1 MEEEFHNHM
10 RIPWHDYTRKSIGR
24 PITEASLSEKAS
36 IIGRTGI
43 MLLSCGT
50 GAWRVRSSMNTLA
63 RELGI
68 TCTADIGLLSIE
80 YTCIDGGNCYTESL
94 CLFNTGVNTS
104 KLYRMEL
111 FVNKFSKNC
120 KKMSGDEL
128 HTLLDQ
134 IHEIHGFY
142 SPPFLGLAAAV
153 ACSAFTFLLG
163 GGPIEMFCAFL
174 GAGAGNFLRA
184 KMNQH
189 HLTLFLCTAASVALA
204 CIVYT
209 IAFMALKSGFHISIH
224 HQAGYICSMLFIIPG
239 FPFITSGIDLA
250 KLDIRSGI
258 ERLTYSAIIVLVATV
273 FAWIMALIL
282 HLQPEEFFSLNIG
295 NITHLI
301 LRLIAS
307 FCGVFGF
314 SIMFNSSIPMAA
326 TTAVIGAIANTLRLE
341 LVDFTA
347 IPAAAAAFIG
357 AVTAGLLASF
367 IKKYNGYPRIS
378 LTVPSIVIMVPGL
391 YLYRAIYNFGIM
403 SLTEAVSWFTSA
415 VMIII
420 ALPLGLIFAR
430 IITDRTFRY
439 CT

>member
-189 HLTLFLCTAASVALA
+189 HLTLFLCTAAVNRH
-204 CIVYT
+204 YE
-209 IAFMALKSGFHISIH
+209 G
-224 HQAGYICSMLFIIPG
+224 CSPHVG
-239 FPFITSGIDLA
+239 G
-250 KLDIRSGI
+250 
-258 ERLTYSAIIVLVATV
+258 
-273 FAWIMALIL
+273 
-282 HLQPEEFFSLNIG
+282 
-295 NITHLI
+295 
-301 LRLIAS
+301 
-307 FCGVFGF
+307 
-314 SIMFNSSIPMAA
+314 
-326 TTAVIGAIANTLRLE
+326 
-341 LVDFTA
+341 
-347 IPAAAAAFIG
+347 
-357 AVTAGLLASF
+357 
-367 IKKYNGYPRIS
+367 
-378 LTVPSIVIMVPGL
+378 
-391 YLYRAIYNFGIM
+391 
-403 SLTEAVSWFTSA
+403 
-415 VMIII
+415 
-420 ALPLGLIFAR
+420 
-430 IITDRTFRY
+430 
-439 CT
+439 

>member
-10 RIPWHDYTRKSIGR
+10 RIPWHDYTRKSLGH

-80 YTCIDGGNCYTESL
+80 YTCIDGGDCYTESL

-111 FVNKFSKNC
+111 FVNKFATNC

-153 ACSAFTFLLG
+153 ACCAFTFLLG

-174 GAGAGNFLRA
+174 GAGAGNYLRA

-204 CIVYT
+204 CVVYT
-209 IAFMALKSGFHISIH
+209 ISFMALKSGFDVSIH

-250 KLDIRSGI
+250 KLDMRSGM
-258 ERLTYSAIIVLVATV
+258 ERLTYAI
-273 FAWIMALIL
+273 
-282 HLQPEEFFSLNIG
+282 
-295 NITHLI
+295 
-301 LRLIAS
+301 
-307 FCGVFGF
+307 
-314 SIMFNSSIPMAA
+314 
-326 TTAVIGAIANTLRLE
+326 
-341 LVDFTA
+341 
-347 IPAAAAAFIG
+347 
-357 AVTAGLLASF
+357 
-367 IKKYNGYPRIS
+367 
-378 LTVPSIVIMVPGL
+378 
-391 YLYRAIYNFGIM
+391 
-403 SLTEAVSWFTSA
+403 
-415 VMIII
+415 III
-420 ALPLGLIFAR
+420 AVATLTAWMLALVLH
-430 IITDRTFRY
+430 
-439 CT
+439 

>member
-10 RIPWHDYTRKSIGR
+10 RIPWHDYTRKSLGH

-80 YTCIDGGNCYTESL
+80 YTCIAGGDCYTESL

-111 FVNKFSKNC
+111 FVNKFATNC

-153 ACSAFTFLLG
+153 ACCAFTFLLG

-174 GAGAGNFLRA
+174 GAGAGNYLRA

-204 CIVYT
+204 CVVYT
-209 IAFMALKSGFHISIH
+209 ISFMALKSGFDVSIH

-250 KLDIRSGI
+250 KLDMRSGL
-258 ERLTYSAIIVLVATV
+258 ERLTYAI
-273 FAWIMALIL
+273 
-282 HLQPEEFFSLNIG
+282 
-295 NITHLI
+295 
-301 LRLIAS
+301 
-307 FCGVFGF
+307 
-314 SIMFNSSIPMAA
+314 
-326 TTAVIGAIANTLRLE
+326 
-341 LVDFTA
+341 
-347 IPAAAAAFIG
+347 
-357 AVTAGLLASF
+357 
-367 IKKYNGYPRIS
+367 
-378 LTVPSIVIMVPGL
+378 
-391 YLYRAIYNFGIM
+391 
-403 SLTEAVSWFTSA
+403 
-415 VMIII
+415 III
-420 ALPLGLIFAR
+420 AVATLTAWMLALVLHLKPMDFLPLGLNKFQYLIFRLIGSFFGVLGFSVIFNFSTSCGCIPWCFACR
-430 IITDRTFRY
+430 ASGIYDQDFDWLSSNLSDGSFNCYYGPWIIFVSGNLQYWYYLDQYWCLLVYRSFSYYYGVASWIDLCKDYYR
-439 CT
+439 

>member
-10 RIPWHDYTRKSIGR
+10 RIPWHDHTRKSIGR

-80 YTCIDGGNCYTESL
+80 YTCIDGDNCYTESL

-128 HTLLDQ
+128 HTLIDK

-142 SPPFLGLAAAV
+142 YPPFLGLAAAV
-153 ACSAFTFLLG
+153 ACCAFTFLLG

-184 KMNQH
+184 
-189 HLTLFLCTAASVALA
+189 
-204 CIVYT
+204 
-209 IAFMALKSGFHISIH
+209 
-224 HQAGYICSMLFIIPG
+224 
-239 FPFITSGIDLA
+239 
-250 KLDIRSGI
+250 
-258 ERLTYSAIIVLVATV
+258 
-273 FAWIMALIL
+273 
-282 HLQPEEFFSLNIG
+282 
-295 NITHLI
+295 
-301 LRLIAS
+301 
-307 FCGVFGF
+307 
-314 SIMFNSSIPMAA
+314 
-326 TTAVIGAIANTLRLE
+326 
-341 LVDFTA
+341 
-347 IPAAAAAFIG
+347 
-357 AVTAGLLASF
+357 
-367 IKKYNGYPRIS
+367 
-378 LTVPSIVIMVPGL
+378 
-391 YLYRAIYNFGIM
+391 
-403 SLTEAVSWFTSA
+403 
-415 VMIII
+415 
-420 ALPLGLIFAR
+420 
-430 IITDRTFRY
+430 
-439 CT
+439 